1 MWIFEHLSN
10 QGIWFK
16 SSTILFPSFDIGPL
30 YQDFYHRVQ
39 SSVYDPTIQINA
51 IGGFTSYWFY
61 LQMHRSLCL
70 FNIIIRLS
78 LRNGYENEHSTDFYL
93 LYFSEKQCALV
104 LSKPH
109 WSPYK
114 RIQATGF
121 LKLSNV
127 SNAIPINA
135 FEKRVSVFGPFFST
149 KNYTSLKEDNFELVF
164 SMNQT
169 SNLLLEF
176 FSYPFTF
183 ASKIH
188 LENWWKYTNS
198 PFESINGFDGVPKK
212 SPTMMSIKYFGCF
225 MLYIFFFVKF
235 HTSDTNFSSKKWV
248 DSVSR

>member
-1 MWIFEHLSN
+1 MVYVRCSMFLISIASLHKYLHFRCEYSNIFRIKGSDSN
-10 QGIWFK
+10 QVRFYFRLLISVHCIKTSITEYKVQF
-16 SSTILFPSFDIGPL
+16 TIRPSKL
-30 YQDFYHRVQ
+30 MRLVALHHTDF
-39 SSVYDPTIQINA
+39 ICKCIA
-51 IGGFTSYWFY
+51 
-61 LQMHRSLCL
+61 LLCL

-149 KNYTSLKEDNFELVF
+149 KNYTSLKEDNLDLVF

-188 LENWWKYTNS
+188 LENW
-198 PFESINGFDGVPKK
+198 
-212 SPTMMSIKYFGCF
+212 
-225 MLYIFFFVKF
+225 
-235 HTSDTNFSSKKWV
+235 
-248 DSVSR
+248 